1 MLPSIWQDL
10 RFAVRVLAKSPGYT
24 CIAVLV
30 LALGI
35 GANTAMFSVID
46 AVLLRPLPY
55 PQADRLMVLNEHM
68 SLFNAASVSYPN
80 YLDWRAAQ
88 HSFADLAM
96 VRRASYNVSFPDA
109 GGVPPERVPS
119 ADVTANFLPVLGV
132 PPELGRN
139 FSPAEDTPGGP
150 KAVMIGDALWRRRF
164 GADPHVLGQRVVVDG
179 VAREIVGVVP
189 AEVQYPREAEMFLA
203 MGDLR
208 KDPALTDRG
217 NHVGFAVLGRLK
229 PGISLALASQDLN
242 GIAGEL
248 TRRYPNTNTGR
259 TVTVRPLLTALVGDY
274 RQSLWLLLGAVGCV
288 LLIACANVA
297 NLQLARS
304 AGRQKELAVRT
315 ALGAGRWRLMRQ
327 MLTESAVLGV
337 LGGALAL
344 LLALWATDAVIALS
358 PRGVLR
364 FHQVHLDF
372 TALGFTAAIALG
384 TGLLAGIW
392 PAWRLSGMA
401 AMATA
406 LHEGSA
412 RGGTGGA
419 GQLRTRALLV
429 ITQVAL
435 ALVLLAG
442 AGLTL
447 KSFWRAQNEPLG
459 FQPAGIL
466 MMSISL
472 PEARYPDEK
481 IGPFF
486 DHLLARVRALP
497 GVVSAATGNNVPFD
511 ENEWDSDFH
520 ITGTPP
526 YPPGQEPEAEVN
538 SATPDYFKTVG
549 IPLLRGR
556 EFNATDVPGQPGS
569 VIIDETFASKYFPG
583 QDPIGKHID
592 DNQSRDKNPP
602 PWTVVGVVGHTLNGA
617 PGTDPAFA
625 RIVQMHLCARQT
637 NESDSMLMVRVASG
651 DPLRL
656 AEPIRHEVLAIDP
669 DLPVAEVNTMDA
681 NIAASL
687 APRRLTMVLL
697 GTFALLALVLASIGL
712 YGVMALSVAQRTR
725 EMGIRLALGAQ
736 RSTILRLIMRQGAI
750 LVGIGLLAGLV
761 IALAATRLLTSLVYG
776 VSDNDPLTLGIVTVV
791 LAGAGLLA
799 CWLPAR
805 RATRV
810 DPIVAL
816 RNE

>member
-1 MLPSIWQDL
+1 MLHSFWQDL

-55 PQADRLMVLNEHM
+55 PQSDRLVVVNEHM
-68 SLFNAASVSYPN
+68 SAFEAASVSYPN

-88 HSFADLAM
+88 HSCTDLALG
-96 VRRASYNVSFPDA
+96 RRASYNVSFPGA
-109 GGVPPERVPS
+109 GSMPPERIPS
-119 ADVTANFLPVLGV
+119 ADVTANFLPVLGM

-139 FSPAEDTPGGP
+139 FTTAEDTPGGP
-150 KAVMIGDALWRRRF
+150 KSVMLGDALWRRRF
-164 GADPHVLGQRVVVDG
+164 GGDPHALGQRIVVDG

-189 AEVQYPREAEMFLA
+189 AGVQYPRSAEMFLP

-208 KDPALTDRG
+208 QDPTLTDRG
-217 NHVGFAVLGRLK
+217 NHVGFVVLGRLR

-242 GIAGEL
+242 GIAREL

-259 TVTVRPLLTALVGDY
+259 SVTVRPLLTAMVGDY
-274 RQSLWLLLGAVGCV
+274 SQSLLLLLGAVGCV

-337 LGGALAL
+337 LGGLLAL
-344 LLALWATDAVIALS
+344 LVALWATDAIIALS

-364 FHQVHLDF
+364 FHQTQLDF
-372 TALGFTAAIALG
+372 SALGFTAAIALG
-384 TGLLAGIW
+384 TGLLVGIW
-392 PAWRLSGMA
+392 PAWRMSGLA

-406 LHEGSA
+406 LHDGSA
-412 RGGTGGA
+412 RGGA
-419 GQLRTRALLV
+419 GQLRTRAVLV

-442 AGLTL
+442 AGLAL
-447 KSFWRAQNEPLG
+447 KSFWRARNEPLG

-472 PEARYPDEK
+472 PETRYPKEK
-481 IGPFF
+481 VAPFY
-486 DHLLARVRALP
+486 DRLLDRVRALP

-520 ITGTPP
+520 LTGTPV
-526 YPPGQEPEAEVN
+526 YPPGQEPEAEYN
-538 SATPDYFKTVG
+538 SVTPDYFKTVG

-556 EFNATDVPGQPGS
+556 EFNRSDVAGQPGS
-569 VIIDETFASKYFPG
+569 VIIDETLARRYFPG
-583 QDPIGKHID
+583 QDPIGRHID

-602 PWTVVGVVGHTLNGA
+602 PLTVVGVVGHTLNEA
-617 PGTDPAFA
+617 PGSNPAFA
-625 RIVQMHLCARQT
+625 RMVQAHLCARQM
-637 NESDSMLMVRVASG
+637 NETDTMLMIRVASG

-656 AEPIRHEVLAIDP
+656 AEPIRREVVAIDP
-669 DLPVAEVNTMDA
+669 DLPVADVNTMEG
-681 NIAASL
+681 NISASL

-697 GTFALLALVLASIGL
+697 GTFAALALALASIGL

-736 RSTILRLIMRQGAI
+736 RSTVLRLIMRQGAT

-761 IALAATRLLTSLVYG
+761 TALAATRLLTSLVYG
-776 VSDNDPLTLGIVTVV
+776 VSDNDPVTLGIVTVV
-791 LAGAGLLA
+791 LAIAGLLA
-799 CWLPAR
+799 CWLPAL